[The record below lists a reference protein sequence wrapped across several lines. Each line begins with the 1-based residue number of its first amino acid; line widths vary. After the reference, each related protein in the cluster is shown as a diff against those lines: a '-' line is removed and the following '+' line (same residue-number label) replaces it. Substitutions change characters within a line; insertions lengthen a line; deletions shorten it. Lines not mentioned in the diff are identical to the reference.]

1 MTHTVLFPYGTQV
14 LHDHCKPA
22 HAVHAACEPVSITC
36 GPGAMSS
43 NRAMER
49 VATLIKSGNA
59 HSIVVLTGAGVST
72 GAGIPDFR
80 SPGGMYATLKPEL
93 ITASSSQRRAMKG
106 NPQYVVEKSLF
117 FANQFPYMEVRRPF
131 VLGTQQQQWKA
142 TISHWFIRFLD
153 EDKLLTTL
161 FTQNIDGLDYQTGL
175 TRSKAINVHGSLA
188 VIKCEGCNA
197 DADFEAF
204 CDQVQTNVKD
214 IYGVDP
220 TAPKESTNILCQS
233 CGKPLVKPNTV
244 LFGGSLPEEF
254 FARSESDAA
263 AADLLIVAGTSLQV
277 SPANSLVYKV
287 SDKAT
292 RVLIN
297 RERVGEE
304 LGLDFDGGEQEGRRD
319 LFLGGNC
326 DETFLQLMSLLE
338 WLPRLEA
345 VRDQLPEGNQQL
357 LDAALQKAEHMR
369 SV

>member
-1 MTHTVLFPYGTQV
+1 MPPPWQ
-14 LHDHCKPA
+14 
-22 HAVHAACEPVSITC
+22 
-36 GPGAMSS
+36 
-43 NRAMER
+43 
-49 VATLIKSGNA
+49 
-59 HSIVVLTGAGVST
+59 
-72 GAGIPDFR
+72 
-80 SPGGMYATLKPEL
+80 
-93 ITASSSQRRAMKG
+93 
-106 NPQYVVEKSLF
+106 
-117 FANQFPYMEVRRPF
+117 VRRPF

-277 SPANSLVYKV
+277 SARRARGFLKRLVTCNV
-287 SDKAT
+287 H
-292 RVLIN
+292 R
-297 RERVGEE
+297 
-304 LGLDFDGGEQEGRRD
+304 
-319 LFLGGNC
+319 
-326 DETFLQLMSLLE
+326 
-338 WLPRLEA
+338 A
-345 VRDQLPEGNQQL
+345 VC
-357 LDAALQKAEHMR
+357 
-369 SV
+369 